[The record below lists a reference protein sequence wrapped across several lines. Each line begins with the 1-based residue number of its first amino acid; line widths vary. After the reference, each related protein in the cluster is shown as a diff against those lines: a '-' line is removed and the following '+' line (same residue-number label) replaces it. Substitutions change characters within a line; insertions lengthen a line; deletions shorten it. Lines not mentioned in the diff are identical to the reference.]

1 MSPTQVPG
9 LDFTA
14 IDFETAN
21 GFRGSPCAV
30 GLVRVRDGVVA
41 ETGSWLMRPPRGFD
55 RFDPR
60 NVRIHG
66 ITEDQVADRP
76 RFGEVFAELQ
86 DFIGDDALVAHNAGF
101 DLGVIESALEVSGAE
116 VPELRFGCS
125 LMLARK
131 SYSLTSYALPSAAAE
146 AGFTLQNHHDA
157 LADARACAAIVQ
169 DIGYRQSSYEA
180 EASLHRAFSA
190 VLESA
195 GLSLRRLAAHAAGQD
210 ESRPTLQARGMA
222 DYFDATVSLPQD
234 TRLPDLMRWPDE
246 GINPQPNPDA
256 DPSHPLHGQL
266 VVFTGNLGM
275 PRQEAKHKVAQ
286 LGARTANRISA
297 ATTVLVVGDGFR
309 PEHLEG
315 SGSSRA
321 GVSKAIGHRKMRD
334 ALDRRERGQQLSIV
348 SESELLQMLDINWPV
363 ASEV

>member
-66 ITEDQVADRP
+66 ITEDQVSDRP
-76 RFGEVFAELQ
+76 RFGEVFSELEE
-86 DFIGDDALVAHNAGF
+86 FIGDDALVAHNAGF
-101 DLGVIESALEVSGAE
+101 DLGVIESALEVSGAD
-116 VPELRFGCS
+116 VPEMRFGCS

-131 SYSLTSYALPSAAAE
+131 SYSLASYALPSAAAE

-157 LADARACAAIVQ
+157 LADAQACAAIVQ
-169 DIGYRQSSYEA
+169 DIGSRQVA
-180 EASLHRAFSA
+180 HEASVTPRRNLSA
-190 VLESA
+190 VLDTA
-195 GLSLRRLAAHAAGQD
+195 GLALRRLASHVAGQD

-222 DYFDATVSLPQD
+222 DYFDATVALPQD

-246 GINPQPNPDA
+246 GTNPRPNPDA

-275 PRQEAKHKVAQ
+275 PRQEAKNKVAQ
-286 LGARTANRISA
+286 VGARTANRISA

-309 PEHLEG
+309 PEHLAG
-315 SGSSRA
+315 SGQAHA
-321 GVSKAIGHRKMRD
+321 GASKAIGHRKMRD
-334 ALDRRERGQQLSIV
+334 ALARRERGQQLSIV
-348 SESELLQMLDINWPV
+348 SEPELLQMLDINWPV
-363 ASEV
+363 ASGV